1 MNTNPKGGCECFC
14 LRVLFPRVNLSPGR
28 SRPSPPGTSCRCCAG
43 TESKLGIHRPPSL
56 PCLHSFMQLGHVGAV
71 ARVPRESTARRR
83 LQAAASA
90 RGGGAPQLGLRRGCE
105 ERPCAWRRGA
115 FAVSMP
121 MRRLLD
127 ELSQKHAEASRWCS
141 SSLELTVGAIEA
153 RDCHG
158 HD

>member
-56 PCLHSFMQLGHVGAV
+56 PCLRFFMQLGHVTPSIRSCSAGAE
-71 ARVPRESTARRR
+71 REHGGSRQR
-83 LQAAASA
+83 LQLAEAVHRSWASA
-90 RGGGAPQLGLRRGCE
+90 VDARSVRV
-105 ERPCAWRRGA
+105 RGA
-115 FAVSMP
+115 FAVS